1 MKKTT
6 IQTLLLLCLLWIP
19 CHSMAQEEEEVED
32 IEEVVDDSA
41 GIAQSLQTLIEKSF
55 LMETGQLGV
64 AVYDLTDDRSLF
76 EYNAHQAL
84 RPASTQKLLT
94 AITFLDH
101 RGAGYSFK
109 TGVYNTGTIVDST
122 LYGNI
127 YVKGGMDPAVSNNDI
142 NNMVKA
148 FRSAGI
154 KRIEGEVFADISF
167 KDTLKWGTGWC
178 WDDDNPTLSPL
189 LTNRRREFMPLFIS
203 ALLQDSVVTAS
214 EYRIGRVPQD
224 AELLILCEHTAADV
238 LGPMMKKSDN
248 LYAESMLY
256 QLCKQ
261 ENASYPSAEK
271 SLQYVEKLAVKLGVN
286 TRMIRIADGCG
297 LSLYNHT
304 TAATEVAFLRYAYR
318 HEDIYKALYP
328 ALPIAGVDGTLKK
341 RMTHGTAYNNVH
353 AKTGTLYSVSS
364 LAGYATARDGHVLC
378 FCIIN
383 QGILKSDV
391 GKDFQDKV
399 CQILTR

>member
-1 MKKTT
+1 
-6 IQTLLLLCLLWIP
+6 
-19 CHSMAQEEEEVED
+19 MAQEEVVDTTEVD
-32 IEEVVDDSA
+32 ADVVEIDDSA
-41 GIAQSLQTLIEKSF
+41 SISQSISALIEKSSF
-55 LMETGQLGV
+55 TSTSQLGI
-64 AVYDLTDDRSLF
+64 AVYDLTDDRSLY
-76 EYNAHQAL
+76 EYNANQAL

-94 AITFLDH
+94 AITFLDS
-101 RGAGYSFK
+101 RGAGYTFK
-109 TGVYNTGTIVDST
+109 TRIYNTGVVTDSI

-127 YVKGGMDPAVSNNDI
+127 YIKGGMDPVVSNNDI
-142 NNMVKA
+142 NNMVRS
-148 FRSAGI
+148 FRNAGI
-154 KRIEGEVFADISF
+154 KRIEGEVYADVSF
-167 KDTLKWGTGWC
+167 KDTLKWGKGWC

-189 LTNRRREFMPLFIS
+189 LTNRRRDFMPLFIN
-203 ALLQDSVVTAS
+203 ALLQDSLITAS
-214 EYRIGRVPQD
+214 EYRIGNVPKE
-224 AELLILCEHTAADV
+224 AEQFILCEHTAADV

-256 QLCKQ
+256 QLCRQ
-261 ENASYPSAEK
+261 EHTNYPSAEK
-271 SLQYVEKLAVKLGVN
+271 SLAYVEKLAGKLDCN
-286 TRMIRIADGCG
+286 IRKIHFADGCG

-318 HEDIYKALYP
+318 HEDIFNALYP

-364 LAGYATARDGHVLC
+364 LAGYATAKNGHVLC

-383 QGILKSDV
+383 QGILKSDA

>member
-1 MKKTT
+1 M
-6 IQTLLLLCLLWIP
+6 LWIP
-19 CHSMAQEEEEVED
+19 CRGTAQETVEEVDVEEE
-32 IEEVVDDSA
+32 VDDSA
-41 GIAQSLQTLIEKSF
+41 SIAQSINALIEKSSF
-55 LMETGQLGV
+55 TETSQLGI
-64 AVYDLTDDRSLF
+64 AVYDLTDNQTLY
-76 EYNAHQAL
+76 EYNAHQTL

-94 AITFLDH
+94 AITFLDS
-101 RGAGYSFK
+101 RGSGYSFK
-109 TGVYNTGTIVDST
+109 TGVYNTGAIVDSI

-127 YVKGGMDPAVSNNDI
+127 YVKGGMDPAVSSNDI
-142 NNMVKA
+142 NNMVQA
-148 FRSAGI
+148 FHSAGI
-154 KRIEGEVFADISF
+154 KRIEGEVYADVSF
-167 KDTLKWGTGWC
+167 KDTLKWGAGWC

-189 LTNRRREFMPLFIS
+189 LTNRRKDFMALFVS
-203 ALLQDSVVTAS
+203 TLLQDSLVTVS
-214 EYRIGRVPQD
+214 EYRKGRVPQD

-256 QLCKQ
+256 QLCRQ
-261 ENASYPSAEK
+261 ENVSYPSAEK
-271 SLQYVEKLAVKLGVN
+271 SLAYVEKLAAKLGVN
-286 TRMIRIADGCG
+286 TRKIRIADGCG

-318 HEDIYKALYP
+318 HDDIYKALYP

-364 LAGYATARDGHVLC
+364 LAGYATAKNGHVLC
-378 FCIIN
+378 FSIIN
-383 QGILKSDV
+383 QGILKSDA